1 MVAIALGGDSEIE
14 QNSST
19 KEERM
24 GLEVKVLDLGDIELD
39 TSFLVLALEPG
50 QAQQV
55 PTLGFLITGGEA
67 PIVVDTGFSDPSIMG
82 NLGMKGWWRDGQGME
97 GQLARHGLE
106 MKDVRY
112 VLHTHLHIDHAG
124 YDDQFP
130 LDDTTVVINRRELEY
145 SVSGLMGEQYPAPY
159 IKHLVD
165 RLHHP
170 GALRLLD
177 LDVVDY
183 EEIIPGVRC
192 VAAGGHTEGS
202 MNILVDTD
210 EGVACICGDVI
221 YDIAHQL
228 IEPHLQ
234 VMELDPAVTGNH
246 GGSKRGEKAAIRKA
260 LVGARYVLPAHDR
273 PGVVEAGR
281 IVGRTFDSTPGPLIS
296 NDEFPGKLTRDH
308 KQAAPA

>member
-1 MVAIALGGDSEIE
+1 
-14 QNSST
+14 
-19 KEERM
+19 M

-50 QAQQV
+50 VSQQV
-55 PTLGFLITGGEA
+55 PTLGFLITGGDA

-82 NLGMKGWWRDGQGME
+82 NLGMKGWWRNDQGME
-97 GQLARHGLE
+97 KQLAKHGLE

-124 YDDQFP
+124 YDDRFP
-130 LDDTTVVINRRELEY
+130 LDGTTVVINRRELEY

-170 GALRLLD
+170 AALRLLD
-177 LDVVDY
+177 LETVEY

-202 MNILVDTD
+202 MNVLVDTD

-228 IEPHLQ
+228 VDPHLQ
-234 VMELDPAVTGNH
+234 LMELDPAVTGNH

-260 LVGARYVLPAHDR
+260 LVGSRFVLPAHDR
-273 PGVVEAGR
+273 PGVVAHGR
-281 IVGRTFDSTPGPLIS
+281 IVGRTFDSVPGPLIA
-296 NDEFPGKLTRDH
+296 NENFPGKLTSDRRE
-308 KQAAPA
+308 AAHA

>member
-1 MVAIALGGDSEIE
+1 
-14 QNSST
+14 
-19 KEERM
+19 M

-50 QAQQV
+50 VAQQV

-82 NLGMKGWWRDGQGME
+82 NLGMKGWWRDDQGME
-97 GQLARHGLE
+97 KQLAKHGLE

-124 YDDQFP
+124 YDDRFP
-130 LDDTTVVINRRELEY
+130 MDGTTVVINRRELEY

-177 LDVVDY
+177 LDTVEY

-221 YDIAHQL
+221 YDVVHQL
-228 IEPHLQ
+228 VEPHLQ
-234 VMELDPAVTGNH
+234 LMELDPAVTGNH
-246 GGSKRGEKAAIRKA
+246 GGSKRGEKAAIRNA
-260 LVGARYVLPAHDR
+260 LVGSRFVLPAHDR
-273 PGVVEAGR
+273 PGVVAHGR
-281 IVGRTFDSTPGPLIS
+281 IVGRTFDSVPGPVIA
-296 NDEFPGKLTRDH
+296 NEDFPGKLTSDH
-308 KQAAPA
+308 REAAHA

>member
-1 MVAIALGGDSEIE
+1 
-14 QNSST
+14 
-19 KEERM
+19 M

-50 QAQQV
+50 GAVQCRRSASSSPAARRRCGRHRLQR
-55 PTLGFLITGGEA
+55 P
-67 PIVVDTGFSDPSIMG
+67 VDHGQP
-82 NLGMKGWWRDGQGME
+82 RDE
-97 GQLARHGLE
+97 GLVAGRAGHGAQLAKHGLSRE
-106 MKDVRY
+106 DVRY

-130 LDDTTVVINRRELEY
+130 MDGTTVVINRRELEY

-177 LDVVDY
+177 LEVVDY

-192 VAAGGHTEGS
+192 QAAGGHTEGS

-221 YDIAHQL
+221 YDIAQ
-228 IEPHLQ
+228 
-234 VMELDPAVTGNH
+234 PA
-246 GGSKRGEKAAIRKA
+246 RRPAPAAH
-260 LVGARYVLPAHDR
+260 GARPGGDRQPRRHQARREGGDPQGGRLGRFVLPAHDR
-273 PGVVEAGR
+273 PASSRPGASSGGRSTRAGGGDPQRGVPRQADLRVESGR
-281 IVGRTFDSTPGPLIS
+281 GGSMRA
-296 NDEFPGKLTRDH
+296 TR
-308 KQAAPA
+308 

>member
-1 MVAIALGGDSEIE
+1 
-14 QNSST
+14 
-19 KEERM
+19 M

-97 GQLARHGLE
+97 SQLARHGLE

-130 LDDTTVVINRRELEY
+130 MDATTVVINRRELEF

-165 RLHHP
+165 RLHHR

-177 LDVVDY
+177 LEVVDS

-228 IEPHLQ
+228 VDPHLQ

-260 LVGARYVLPAHDR
+260 LVGSRFVLPAHDR
-273 PGVVEAGR
+273 PGVVEGGR
-281 IVGRTFDSTPGPLIS
+281 IVGRTFDSAPGALIA

-308 KQAAPA
+308 REAAPA

>member
-1 MVAIALGGDSEIE
+1 
-14 QNSST
+14 
-19 KEERM
+19 M

-82 NLGMKGWWRDGQGME
+82 NLGMTGWWRDEQGME
-97 GQLARHGLE
+97 KQLAKHGLE

-130 LDDTTVVINRRELEY
+130 MDGTTVVINRRELEY

-165 RLHHP
+165 RLHRP

-177 LDVVDY
+177 LDVVEY

-260 LVGARYVLPAHDR
+260 LVGARFVLPAHDR

-281 IVGRTFDSTPGPLIS
+281 IVGRTFDSTPGPMIG

-308 KQAAPA
+308 KEAARA

>member
-1 MVAIALGGDSEIE
+1 
-14 QNSST
+14 
-19 KEERM
+19 M

-82 NLGMKGWWRDGQGME
+82 NLGMKGWWRDDQGME
-97 GQLARHGLE
+97 KQLAKHGLE

-130 LDDTTVVINRRELEY
+130 MDGTTVVINRKELEH

-177 LDVVDY
+177 LDVVES
-183 EEIIPGVRC
+183 EEIIQAC
-192 VAAGGHTEGS
+192 QSAGGHTEGS
-202 MNILVDTD
+202 MNILVETD
-210 EGVACICGDVI
+210 SWSSIRRPLATT
-221 YDIAHQL
+221 
-228 IEPHLQ
+228 
-234 VMELDPAVTGNH
+234 PAPS
-246 GGSKRGEKAAIRKA
+246 GGRTRRS
-260 LVGARYVLPAHDR
+260 ARRSTRDFVLPVHDR
-273 PGVVEAGR
+273 PAMVEAGR
-281 IVGRTFDSTPGPLIS
+281 DVGRLFDSVPGPVLP
-296 NDEFPGKLTRDH
+296 NDEFPGRSPRRRRGRGGRNGGPPLTPT
-308 KQAAPA
+308 AAD

>member
-1 MVAIALGGDSEIE
+1 MVGAAVEADSGSKRL
-14 QNSST
+14 Q

-67 PIVVDTGFSDPSIMG
+67 PIVVDTGFSDPEIMG
-82 NLGMKGWWRDGQGME
+82 NLGMKGWWRDDQGME
-97 GQLARHGLE
+97 KQLAKYGLE

-124 YDDQFP
+124 YDDHFP
-130 LDDTTVVINRRELEY
+130 MDTTTVVINRRELEY

-177 LDVVDY
+177 LEVVEY

-221 YDIAHQL
+221 YDIAYQL
-228 IEPHLQ
+228 VSPHLQ

-260 LVGARYVLPAHDR
+260 LVGVRYVLPAHDR

-281 IVGRTFDSTPGPLIS
+281 IVGRTFDSAPGPLIS
-296 NDEFPGKLTRDH
+296 NEEFPGKLTSDH
-308 KQAAPA
+308 REAAHA

>member
-1 MVAIALGGDSEIE
+1 
-14 QNSST
+14 
-19 KEERM
+19 M

-50 QAQQV
+50 VAQQV

-67 PIVVDTGFSDPSIMG
+67 PIVVDTGFSEPSIMG
-82 NLGMKGWWRDGQGME
+82 NLGMKGWWRDDQGME
-97 GQLARHGLE
+97 KQLAKHGLE

-124 YDDQFP
+124 YDDRFP
-130 LDDTTVVINRRELEY
+130 MDTTTVVINRRELEF

-177 LDVVDY
+177 LEAVDY

-202 MNILVDTD
+202 MNVLVDTD

-228 IEPHLQ
+228 VDPHLQ

-246 GGSKRGEKAAIRKA
+246 GGSKRGEKAAIRKT
-260 LVGARYVLPAHDR
+260 LVGSRYVLPAHDR

-281 IVGRTFDSTPGPLIS
+281 IVGRTFDSVPGPVIE
-296 NDEFPGKLTRDH
+296 NDAFPGKLTSDH
-308 KQAAPA
+308 REAAHA

>member
-1 MVAIALGGDSEIE
+1 
-14 QNSST
+14 
-19 KEERM
+19 M

-82 NLGMKGWWRDGQGME
+82 NLGMTGWWRDEQGME
-97 GQLARHGLE
+97 KQLAKHGLE

-130 LDDTTVVINRRELEY
+130 MDGTTVVINRRELEY

-165 RLHHP
+165 RLHHTR
-170 GALRLLD
+170 ALRLLD
-177 LDVVDY
+177 LEVVDY

-228 IEPHLQ
+228 VDPHLQ

-260 LVGARYVLPAHDR
+260 LSGARFVLPAHDR
-273 PGVVEAGR
+273 PGVVEHGR
-281 IVGRTFDSTPGPLIS
+281 IVGRTFDSTPGPLIA
-296 NDEFPGKLTRDH
+296 NEDFPGKLTSDY
-308 KQAAPA
+308 KEAAPA

>member
-1 MVAIALGGDSEIE
+1 
-14 QNSST
+14 
-19 KEERM
+19 M

-82 NLGMKGWWRDGQGME
+82 NLGMTGWWRDEQGME
-97 GQLARHGLE
+97 KQLAKHGLE

-124 YDDQFP
+124 YDDRFP
-130 LDDTTVVINRRELEY
+130 MDGTTVVINRRELEY

-177 LDVVDY
+177 LEVVDY

-228 IEPHLQ
+228 VDPHLQ

-260 LVGARYVLPAHDR
+260 LSARASSCPPTTVPASSSTGASS
-273 PGVVEAGR
+273 GGR
-281 IVGRTFDSTPGPLIS
+281 STRRRGR
-296 NDEFPGKLTRDH
+296 
-308 KQAAPA
+308 